1 MLLARCLAGVR
12 EKDKRQ
18 TALTCLLSAC
28 PTSYHRPYV
37 LLTSSTPP
45 NTHTHTHTHTESCSL
60 PPCYRS
66 GPELNLSLAF
76 YVTHRCNSLLRYA
89 HCLCIV
95 PAVTLVTVS
104 CLVCEGDLDKK
115 LHRKTA
121 FSNMRSSVS
130 VDRFPNALLTS
141 RRNPLQNS
149 HLKEIKLGC
158 YLHSLGLF
166 LTALIIWRTVGI
178 IISAH

>member
-45 NTHTHTHTHTESCSL
+45 HTHTHTHTHTESCSL

-66 GPELNLSLAF
+66 GPELNLSFALC
-76 YVTHRCNSLLRYA
+76 VTHRCNSRLRYA

-104 CLVCEGDLDKK
+104 CLVCEGDLDEK
-115 LHRKTA
+115 LRRKTA
-121 FSNMRSSVS
+121 LSSVRSSVS
-130 VDRFPNALLTS
+130 KCP
-141 RRNPLQNS
+141 P
-149 HLKEIKLGC
+149 H
-158 YLHSLGLF
+158 F
-166 LTALIIWRTVGI
+166 LTHS
-178 IISAH
+178 SADVTTSKKLNLGVFYIVWACFDKL